1 MSFNIAMFDS
11 KVNIVVVES
20 EGYGSI
26 VPHSHEF
33 VELVY
38 VKSGAGENIIGDKKI
53 PVKQGDVFVIAD
65 RSVSHSINPL
75 GDPATFAVWNI
86 IFPYDFYNFN
96 YALLSPEK
104 TVSIDKI
111 KDGELLIGRIK
122 EEYEAKNWMYE
133 EITYGLTGALLANI
147 FRVLPTRR
155 SGSVNRYQAQQ
166 KYMQEYIDVALDYI
180 HKNYDKP
187 IGVNEVATACG
198 VCKPYLQRI
207 FKRERNTSVVAYIIK
222 YRIEQS
228 CRYLLNT
235 NYSVATIAQMVGFN
249 DLKYFH
255 MKFKQLVGDTPNHYK
270 QTVAKKR
277 EG

>member
-1 MSFNIAMFDS
+1 MSFNIAMFDP

-33 VELVY
+33 VEFVY

-65 RSVSHSINPL
+65 RAVTHSINPL
-75 GDPATFAVWNI
+75 GDPAAFAVWNI
-86 IFPYDFYNFN
+86 IFPYDFYRFN
-96 YALLSPEK
+96 YALLPPDK
-104 TVSIDKI
+104 TVPVTKI
-111 KDGELLIGRIK
+111 KDGEFLIRRIK

-133 EITYGLTGALLANI
+133 EITYGLTEALLANL
-147 FRVLPTRR
+147 FRVLPIRR
-155 SGSVNRYQAQQ
+155 SAGNKYQTQQ

-180 HKNYDKP
+180 HKNYDKQ
-187 IGVNEVATACG
+187 IGVNEVAIACG

-255 MKFKQLVGDTPNHYK
+255 MKFKQLVGDTPNRYK
-270 QTVAKKR
+270 SSVAKKR